1 MSKLYERIRQ
11 KRGETLIESM
21 AAILIFTFASIALLT
36 MLMTAGD
43 LNETA
48 AQWAE
53 AQGAAMERAETG
65 EGEGI
70 PGSVTVTLHGDP
82 VVVQVEVFGEGDG
95 PYAYYPVWEGTQE

>member
-21 AAILIFTFASIALLT
+21 SAILIFTFASIALLT

-43 LNETA
+43 LNENA

-53 AQGAAMERAETG
+53 AQGAAMEQAEKG

-70 PGSVTVTLHGDP
+70 PGSVTVTLHGEQG
-82 VVVQVEVFGEGDG
+82 VVQVEVFGEGDG